1 MSFTTPG
8 SSEPEGFASFIL
20 RADKTLSPVENVANF
35 VAGAAVF
42 LLMALG
48 VLQILLRSIFNNPIV
63 GYIDLV
69 ELSMALLAFLG
80 AAYCQRLG
88 GHIRM
93 DILVGNLEGRLLW
106 FVESLGTLLA
116 LFIIGVI
123 IWFGW
128 DHFLRAY
135 ELGDTTIDAEFPVWP
150 SKLLVPV
157 AFAIWWIRL
166 AIQFAGSLRLLI
178 DPALAPAGVVLHKDA
193 AQVAQDE
200 IRESLGDVEETDR

>member
-8 SSEPEGFASFIL
+8 STEPDGFASFIL
-20 RADKTLSPVENVANF
+20 RADRSLSPIENAASF
-35 VAGAAVF
+35 TAGAGVF

-48 VLQILLRSIFNNPIV
+48 VLQILLRSLFNSPIV

-69 ELSMALLAFLG
+69 ELSMAILAFLG
-80 AAYCQRLG
+80 TAYCQRLG

-93 DILVGNLEGRLLW
+93 DILVGHLEGRLLW
-106 FVESLGTLLA
+106 FVESVGTLLA

-135 ELGDTTIDAEFPVWP
+135 ELGDTSIDAEFPVWP

-157 AFAIWWIRL
+157 AFAIWWLRL
-166 AIQFAGSLRLLI
+166 AIQLVGSLRLMINPSLE
-178 DPALAPAGVVLHKDA
+178 PAGVLLHKDA
-193 AQVAQDE
+193 AQLAQEE
-200 IRESLGDVEETDR
+200 IRESLGENKGADR

>member
-1 MSFTTPG
+1 MSFITPG
-8 SSEPEGFASFIL
+8 SKEPERFGSFIL
-20 RADKTLSPVENVANF
+20 RADRALTPVENVANF
-35 VAGAAVF
+35 IAGIAIF

-48 VLQILLRSIFNNPIV
+48 VMQILLRSIFNKPIV

-69 ELSMALLAFLG
+69 ELSMAILAFLG

-93 DILVGNLEGRLLW
+93 DILVGHLKGRLLW
-106 FVESLGTLLA
+106 FTESMATALA

-128 DHFLRAY
+128 EHFLRAY

-157 AFAIWWIRL
+157 AFTIWWGRL
-166 AIQFAGSLRLLI
+166 AIQLVGSLRLLI
-178 DPALAPAGVVLHKDA
+178 DPTLAPAGVVLHKDV
-193 AQVAQDE
+193 AQIAQDE
-200 IRESLGDVEETDR
+200 IRDSLGDAGGADR